1 MRPLN
6 TREWLESV
14 HPVSQYYDFAR
25 EALAGLEGTDQIVR
39 VQFDLN
45 DALGT
50 VDLDEGEIFGRVTQL
65 SVLEERLHGLLEDAG
80 LIVAGSTP
88 SADEAVSLL
97 RMFLPVED

>member
-25 EALAGLEGTDQIVR
+25 EALGSFEGTDDLVNFQV
-39 VQFDLN
+39 DLN

-50 VDLDEGEIFGRVTQL
+50 IDLMGGEIVGRVTQL